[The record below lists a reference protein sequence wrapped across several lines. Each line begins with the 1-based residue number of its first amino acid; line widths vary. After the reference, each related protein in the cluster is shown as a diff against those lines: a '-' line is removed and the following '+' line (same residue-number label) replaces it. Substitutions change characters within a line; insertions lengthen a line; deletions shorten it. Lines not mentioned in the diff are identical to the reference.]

1 MKRVIGF
8 SVLLAALF
16 ILTAGKT
23 FSQTDIQSDPVKVV
37 EAVFEAAK
45 TGDFSGLSGLC
56 DPTGAN
62 DGDTKQICNIGQ
74 APKDKQDEFVKY
86 FEKGTVV
93 GEAEIS
99 GENAKVK
106 ILFGLKGNKKEEFD
120 LVRIDGKW
128 YLSSL

>member
-1 MKRVIGF
+1 
-8 SVLLAALF
+8 L
-16 ILTAGKT
+16 
-23 FSQTDIQSDPVKVV
+23 P
-37 EAVFEAAK
+37 
-45 TGDFSGLSGLC
+45 GLC

-86 FEKGTVV
+86 FEKGKVV
-93 GEAEIS
+93 GDAEIS
-99 GENAKVK
+99 GDSAKVK
-106 ILFGLKGNKKEEFD
+106 ILFGLNGNKKEEFN